1 MVSKVNICI
10 SNNIALLETFFAEL
24 ILNSSYWVLAF
35 EVAFSRAAAFLNFL
49 LLYLSTV
56 CVPLFVTFMTERGYL
71 FGWLSHR
78 NIAAKLTL
86 PFFTLLA
93 CVMTMIIFASLAEV
107 IFLLHSFI
115 VSFLSFY
122 STY

>member
-1 MVSKVNICI
+1 MVSKVNICV
-10 SNNIALLETFFAEL
+10 SYNIALLEAFFAEL

-35 EVAFSRAAAFLNFL
+35 EVAFSRAAAFLNLL

-56 CVPLFVTFMTERGYL
+56 RVPLFVTFVTERGDL

-78 NIAAKLTL
+78 NFAAKLTL

-93 CVMTMIIFASLAEV
+93 CVMTMLILASLAEV
-107 IFLLHSFI
+107 ILLLHSFV
-115 VSFLSFY
+115 VSFLSFDRAY
-122 STY
+122 